1 MIPERPKFIPTN
13 AEQTDFITNGLG
25 PFFIKGEINQLPR
38 EIRNLVEAVK
48 SHYKL
53 SEPTQEAV
61 PVRTPEE
68 ALYATAPRTREQ
80 LAADYAAYA
89 TRMSMYTINDDIN
102 HPDQF
107 ANATINLRLR

>member
-53 SEPTQEAV
+53 SEPTQEAAS
-61 PVRTPEE
+61 VRTPEE
-68 ALYATAPRTREQ
+68 TLCATAPRTREQ
-80 LAADYAAYA
+80 FVADYAADVAYA
-89 TRMSMYTINDDIN
+89 TRMSMYTINDIN
-102 HPDQF
+102 HPV
-107 ANATINLRLR
+107 NLQMQQ